1 MKLYLFI
8 FYCLLNILNINALKN
23 ASPEMNQISDF
34 CKQANDSS
42 LIILEAENLV
52 QRYLDS
58 AFVYENDDDIK
69 NLYNNFLQRRN
80 NLSKEINERIDFA
93 LLNAPRKFIGD
104 RIQSILQNSIKNG
117 ARVLV
122 IFRKNDKFLY
132 QEKIL
137 NLLCNEMKFVLG
149 DLYKNW
155 EPYSSEFFKNGI
167 LIASN
172 QDLNKQLKIVAE
184 SQSNKPIKQIF
195 YITANS
201 DDKQILLDNLPIKT
215 LKISIPITLSEKLS
229 LNLLNEQLKFL
240 EGNADWY
247 NDNQIKELSQ
257 KSPKE
262 ILFHIC
268 KASILDICSC
278 KEINEKILYNK
289 LYNLLKN
296 TECEQYIQETIE
308 DFQEVNLSL
317 LPILEFVGNKCFIE
331 ICDLLKIDNK
341 ILEQAKKITSGYEFV
356 FNEHLIKATPFK
368 ILKQLGCKVHW
379 KDIEKYNW
387 LKNKIMGNVSKNSD
401 NIFYMDSE
409 RKRRYIDIIEK
420 IAFYQ
425 DIDSIIKK
433 AKTDFLQ
440 IMKEAGL
447 KQEKLS
453 ELSQKIGI

>member
-8 FYCLLNILNINALKN
+8 FYCLFNISNINALEN
-23 ASPEMNQISDF
+23 ASPEMNQVSDF

-42 LIILEAENLV
+42 FIVLEAENLI
-52 QRYLDS
+52 QHYLDS
-58 AFVYENDDDIK
+58 AFIYENDDDVK
-69 NLYNNFLQRRN
+69 NLYNNFLKKRD

-104 RIQSILQNSIKNG
+104 RIQSILQDSIKNG

-132 QEKIL
+132 QGKIL

-155 EPYSSEFFKNGI
+155 EPYSSEFFRNGI

-172 QDLNKQLKIVAE
+172 QDLDKQLRVIIE
-184 SQSNKPIKQIF
+184 SQRNKPIQQIF

-201 DDKQILLDNLPIKT
+201 DNKKILLDNLHVKV
-215 LKISIPITLSEKLS
+215 LRISIPIILSEKLS
-229 LNLLNEQLKFL
+229 LNLLNEQLKLL

-247 NDNQIKELSQ
+247 SDNQMKELSQ

-278 KEINEKILYNK
+278 KEISEKILYKK
-289 LYNLLKN
+289 LLNLLQN
-296 TECEQYIQETIE
+296 TEYEQYIQETIE
-308 DFQEVNLSL
+308 DFQEINLSL
-317 LPILEFVGNKCFIE
+317 IPILELVGNKCFIE
-331 ICDLLKIDNK
+331 ICNLLNIDNK
-341 ILEQAKKITSGYEFV
+341 IIEQAKKIKSGHEFV
-356 FNEHLIKATPFK
+356 FNEYLITSTPFK

-387 LKNKIMGNVSKNSD
+387 LKNKIMGNLYKNS
-401 NIFYMDSE
+401 NNTFYMDIE
-409 RKRRYIDIIEK
+409 RKRRYVEIIEK

-425 DIDSIIKK
+425 DIDSIIEK
-433 AKTDFLQ
+433 AKVDFLQ